1 MKQVICINDYNLPL
15 GANITKDTTYTVIQ
29 EYLNMLDQKVYILK
43 ETINEG
49 YTKMGMKWTGY
60 NAERFAEINI
70 MSAALTNYE
79 MALN

>member
-1 MKQVICINDYNLPL
+1 MKQVICINDRNLPL
-15 GANITKDTTYTVIQ
+15 GANITKDTTYTVIR

-43 ETINEG
+43 ETVNEG

-60 NAERFAEINI
+60 NAERFVETNTI
-70 MSAALTNYE
+70 AAVSTNYE